1 MKKNLFFLFALICS
15 VSLFTACSDDDDNKG
30 GDENLISGPMVG
42 TWQLAEPRYE
52 SSSIEG
58 EIIKEGAV
66 KLTWEAPAGV
76 TLTVMGI
83 PMPLPTIAQLA
94 ERFTNP
100 MIYDVLKDITLGADG
115 NILATYGEKNEATGQ
130 IEWKESEVG
139 YATWQK
145 VDDSKILV
153 FLNLEKIMG
162 SMTKAD
168 QNALTELLQL
178 VKNGIPVN
186 VRYDEQQNPY
196 FFIDKALVV
205 KIAPLAAQLADL
217 IPDSA
222 LDGMAGM
229 LKGILKELPNV
240 MEKTTKFE
248 AGLQM
253 KK

>member
-42 TWQLAEPRYE
+42 TWQLADV
-52 SSSIEG
+52 
-58 EIIKEGAV
+58 V
-66 KLTWEAPAGV
+66 KDEDGTFVSGPVVLTWETEPGATLGGLPIMMIPA
-76 TLTVMGI
+76 MGNGFGSG
-83 PMPLPTIAQLA
+83 MLVQ
-94 ERFTNP
+94 
-100 MIYDVLKDITLGADG
+100 VLKDITLGADG
-115 NILATYGEKNEATGQ
+115 NILATYSEKAPDLQNPVVP
-130 IEWKESEVG
+130 EWKESEVG

-217 IPDSA
+217 IPDTA
-222 LDGMAGM
+222 LGGMAGM
-229 LKGILKELPNV
+229 LKGMLKDLPNA
-240 MEKTTKFE
+240 MAKTTKFE
-248 AGLQM
+248 ARLQM